1 VIMEE
6 ADKASAHRTSVRFS
20 RSNGQNRCMAA
31 TTLPSVTGMGHYA
44 VRCDIP
50 ICFHLKDSMALA
62 KSAAR
67 HESAITPR
75 DIPFSNAKN
84 DPESRGLGYRIF
96 LRCSSDDGSPLI
108 EVADF

>member
-1 VIMEE
+1 MEE

-62 KSAAR
+62 KSAVR
-67 HESAITPR
+67 DESDITPR
-75 DIPFSNAKN
+75 LAFSSAAPAMTVRRSSKWLVP
-84 DPESRGLGYRIF
+84 DRSQPEVVRAG
-96 LRCSSDDGSPLI
+96 DQVDG
-108 EVADF
+108 